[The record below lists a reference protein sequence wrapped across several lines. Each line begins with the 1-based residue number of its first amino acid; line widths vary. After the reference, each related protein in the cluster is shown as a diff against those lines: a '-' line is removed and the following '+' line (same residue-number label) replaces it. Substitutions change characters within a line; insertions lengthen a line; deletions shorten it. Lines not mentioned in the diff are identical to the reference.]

1 MKGNKLLKVLV
12 CFILL
17 VNLIVTTLSVFVN
30 VFLLDKKIYTNSM
43 EKSGVYDEVLQNIYK
58 KMDSSLGIKLDQSV
72 KNVIITRDDI
82 KYIAE
87 DIISVLLNDIKE
99 GTYNKPSID
108 TSLYKK
114 RLDDYVKNAASG
126 NDVLEKGL
134 TQVSDKVF
142 TIINEELNSNIFNEI
157 IETEEFHKI
166 SSIINFLH
174 KVMIISIA
182 SLIIFILVL
191 YSVSRSL
198 LNAVESFSSVCIQNG
213 IIFITLFAC
222 LYVFSKLLM
231 NEGTESIYQIIGL
244 IFKEGSLK
252 LITTGAVFLGFGFI
266 GSRIKRI

>member
-1 MKGNKLLKVLV
+1 MKENKLLKVLV

-114 RLDDYVKNAASG
+114 RLDDYVKNLG
-126 NDVLEKGL
+126 NNTKYNFLINTPYNKKYSNYL
-134 TQVSDKVF
+134 KVK
-142 TIINEELNSNIFNEI
+142 NLSEAYD
-157 IETEEFHKI
+157 
-166 SSIINFLH
+166 IINFL
-174 KVMIISIA
+174 
-182 SLIIFILVL
+182 
-191 YSVSRSL
+191 
-198 LNAVESFSSVCIQNG
+198 NG
-213 IIFITLFAC
+213 HIKIN
-222 LYVFSKLLM
+222 
-231 NEGTESIYQIIGL
+231 NEE
-244 IFKEGSLK
+244 K
-252 LITTGAVFLGFGFI
+252 
-266 GSRIKRI
+266 